1 MIQILPEG
9 LTLPTEYIAG
19 LGLEL
24 IKMKISKK
32 IDEKK
37 LHSKLSDYIRR
48 QQKYNEIC
56 TLAEEVDFQ
65 GLVEYIQV
73 NLIDDAYRSIFSVRS
88 TERGAARKQVVDA
101 AICHSNAHT
110 EDAKR
115 RVAKL
120 ICSCINI
127 IKGFYRSGIT
137 KQDYILAAE
146 IVDAVHA
153 DTEEIVAG
161 ATNRVEEKVDSFITT
176 LSNGSMYSMPNM
188 IQDVKSGKLGQVA
201 TQFTKAFDHISVE
214 HPLYPYYGYTWK
226 NGDLISVPR
235 TADATKIHPPKYVFN
250 GTVRSGNHY
259 FNDASI
265 DLADYAYRHQITLTM
280 NVTSAKK
287 YLGTLEDPSQAEVS
301 NWIGK
306 ELQAKPPAFPPAVPY
321 SIMVNDT
328 VFYEYVLMRL
338 QEVMDDGTLIIGN
351 REQIDSPILL
361 ELAAKM
367 PESNVD
373 DPEGVPVSGSE
384 ANFTVKIH
392 GATHKEYLNYVKFM
406 KALYDTKFLRVH
418 ALNYGKDMFAGR
430 INTFK
435 YNTGFQSVEEEIDFL
450 ERICAIE
457 DYFHIQMTLDGDISE
472 EEYDTVVWVSKL
484 ITQDEVESKWSEAT
498 CTGILDQRF
507 REKLVELDC
516 EIHTFSYVGNIVVN
530 LFGATFEFRHMRTY
544 KCAIIQDFE
553 KIKRKAEVLDDGDEI
568 KIIFKPG
575 DDNTAV
581 DTLKIPDTMSTT

>member
-1 MIQILPEG
+1 
-9 LTLPTEYIAG
+9 
-19 LGLEL
+19 
-24 IKMKISKK
+24 
-32 IDEKK
+32 
-37 LHSKLSDYIRR
+37 
-48 QQKYNEIC
+48 
-56 TLAEEVDFQ
+56 
-65 GLVEYIQV
+65 
-73 NLIDDAYRSIFSVRS
+73 
-88 TERGAARKQVVDA
+88 
-101 AICHSNAHT
+101 
-110 EDAKR
+110 
-115 RVAKL
+115 
-120 ICSCINI
+120 
-127 IKGFYRSGIT
+127 
-137 KQDYILAAE
+137 
-146 IVDAVHA
+146 
-153 DTEEIVAG
+153 
-161 ATNRVEEKVDSFITT
+161 
-176 LSNGSMYSMPNM
+176 
-188 IQDVKSGKLGQVA
+188 
-201 TQFTKAFDHISVE
+201 
-214 HPLYPYYGYTWK
+214 
-226 NGDLISVPR
+226 
-235 TADATKIHPPKYVFN
+235 
-250 GTVRSGNHY
+250 
-259 FNDASI
+259 
-265 DLADYAYRHQITLTM
+265 
-280 NVTSAKK
+280 
-287 YLGTLEDPSQAEVS
+287 
-301 NWIGK
+301 
-306 ELQAKPPAFPPAVPY
+306 
-321 SIMVNDT
+321 
-328 VFYEYVLMRL
+328 
-338 QEVMDDGTLIIGN
+338 MDDGTLIIGN

-361 ELAAKM
+361 ELAAKI

-373 DPEGVPVSGSE
+373 NPEGVLVSGSE